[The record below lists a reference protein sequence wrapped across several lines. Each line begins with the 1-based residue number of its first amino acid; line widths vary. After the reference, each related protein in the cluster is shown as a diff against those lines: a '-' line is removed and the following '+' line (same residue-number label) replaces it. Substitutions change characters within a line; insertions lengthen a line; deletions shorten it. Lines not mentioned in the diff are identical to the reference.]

1 MLLISTLFLGG
12 VVRTTISLCVM
23 LVEGTGNIGYALPLT
38 ATLVASKWTGD
49 YFTKGIYDVNIE
61 LQHIPLL
68 GPLFLVLLH
77 PHWISLI
84 LSSWI
89 EWEPPV
95 VTRKFAAEDVMNS
108 PVVCLKKVD
117 NVGRYSSDRF
127 CEVAFDV
134 IIKMMMRVKILM
146 ERFNRIYSVLRGTTH
161 NGFPIVNDSGVL
173 VGLVLR
179 SQLITILKHKAFQLY
194 LMFSIVCSVTESHF

>member
-1 MLLISTLFLGG
+1 
-12 VVRTTISLCVM
+12 M

-134 IIKMMMRVKILM
+134 KDNDVCQDSDVA
-146 ERFNRIYSVLRGTTH
+146 FCRIYSVLRGTTH

-194 LMFSIVCSVTESHF
+194 LIFSIVCSVTESHC